1 MPPGPFVCLVGRELG
16 CRLTELRAGRYGKRG
31 RRGTSSVGRASAS
44 QAEGR
49 GFETRVPLQDLP
61 RNQAP
66 RAFVSTMAPKMVASP
81 ALLSRRRIALSRAAG
96 DRCMYRIVV
105 FRSS

>member
-1 MPPGPFVCLVGRELG
+1 
-16 CRLTELRAGRYGKRG
+16 
-31 RRGTSSVGRASAS
+31 
-44 QAEGR
+44 
-49 GFETRVPLQDLP
+49 LP